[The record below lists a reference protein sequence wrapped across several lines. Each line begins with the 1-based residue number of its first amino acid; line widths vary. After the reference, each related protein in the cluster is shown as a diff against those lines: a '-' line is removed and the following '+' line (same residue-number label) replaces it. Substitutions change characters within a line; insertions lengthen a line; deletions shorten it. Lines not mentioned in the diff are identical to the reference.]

1 MLTKDQKL
9 EIVKSRI
16 NILEG
21 YIYNLDLSIIEEES
35 KSQPIQIVMDDLNAQ
50 KSDYILAL
58 EAMTNKLDIL
68 LAE

>member
-9 EIVKSRI
+9 EIVRSRI

-50 KSDYILAL
+50 KADYILAL

>member
-9 EIVKSRI
+9 EIVRSRI

-21 YIYNLDLSIIEEES
+21 YIYNIDLSIVEEES
-35 KSQPIQIVMDDLNAQ
+35 KSQPIQIVLDELNTQ
-50 KSDYILAL
+50 KADHLLAL
-58 EAMTNKLDIL
+58 EAITNKLNIL

>member
-9 EIVKSRI
+9 EIVRSRI

-21 YIYNLDLSIIEEES
+21 YVYNLDLAIIEEES
-35 KSQPIQIVMDDLNAQ
+35 KSEPMQVVLDELNAQ
-50 KSDYILAL
+50 RTDHLMAL
-58 EAMTNKLDIL
+58 EAITNKLNIL